1 MSFFFDTKLKYLFPV
16 INKAWEDESRNQI
29 DKLSSKKL
37 PISMVM
43 ADVTAL
49 AIVQNMAP
57 TPSWMKTPEMLSL
70 SKSFKYRK

>member
-1 MSFFFDTKLKYLFPV
+1 MTLDCFLLSTRHC
-16 INKAWEDESRNQI
+16 EDESRNQI

-37 PISMVM
+37 SISMVM

-57 TPSWMKTPEMLSL
+57 TPSWMKIPEILLLKSL
-70 SKSFKYRK
+70 KYRK